1 MGHPLEPSPPFR
13 VQEPFC
19 PKGDQPKAIEELVH
33 GLQGGVGHQ
42 VLLGVTGSGKTFTMA
57 KVIEALNRPALVIA
71 PNKTLAAQLYQ
82 EFASLFPENAVEF
95 FISYYDYYQPE
106 AYVPET
112 DTYIEKDSAIND
124 DIDKMRHSAT
134 RSLLTRRD
142 VLIVASVSCIYG
154 LGEPETYGGMHIT
167 LEPGMEL
174 SPEKLMRE
182 LVKILYERNE
192 VEFRRGS
199 FRARGD
205 TLEIFP
211 AHEEE
216 RAVKVEFFGNRI
228 ERVLEVEAFTGKRL
242 GTLKA
247 ARIFPNSHYVTP
259 EDRLKR
265 AARSIENELVEALE
279 TLKRQGK
286 LLEAQRLEQRTRF
299 DLEMLSEMGFCHGI
313 ENYSRHLTGR
323 PPGMPPPV
331 LLDYFPK
338 DFLLFLD
345 ESHLT
350 AGQISG
356 MSRGDIARKKTLVE
370 YGFRL
375 PSALDNRPLTFEEF
389 EGMVQQAVY
398 VSATPGPYEMRKSK
412 GRVIEQIIRPTGLLD
427 PQVRV
432 KPAKNQI
439 DDLVAEI
446 KPRVSKKERVLVT
459 TLTKRL
465 AEDLVEYVMGAG
477 IRARYLH
484 SDIDALERMA
494 IIRELR
500 LGSFDCLVGVNLLRE
515 GLDIPEVSLVAV
527 LDADKEGFLRSQVSL
542 IQTCGR
548 AARNV
553 NGEVLLYADT
563 MTPSMRGM
571 IAETDRRRA
580 IQRAYNEAH
589 GITPASIQKAVY
601 APLGLATQETLD
613 AVDIADDAELARVF
627 KTSSDLDKRI
637 KEVARGMK
645 DAAKAWEFEQAASLR
660 DELRRLKALALKW
673 TNHA

>member
-1 MGHPLEPSPPFR
+1 MGHPFEPSLPFR
-13 VQEPFC
+13 VQEPFS
-19 PKGDQPKAIEELVH
+19 PKGDQPKAIEELVD

-167 LEPGMEL
+167 LESGMEL

-192 VEFRRGS
+192 VDFRRGS

-247 ARIFPNSHYVTP
+247 VRIFPNSHYVTP

-265 AARSIENELVEALE
+265 AAGSIENELEETLE

-350 AGQISG
+350 AGQIAG

-375 PSALDNRPLTFEEF
+375 PSALDNRPLSFEEF

-412 GRVIEQIIRPTGLLD
+412 GLVIEQIIRPTGLLD

-446 KPRVSKKERVLVT
+446 KARVAKKERVLVT

-484 SDIDALERMA
+484 SDIDALERIA

-580 IQRAYNEAH
+580 IQLAYNEAH

-627 KTSSDLDKRI
+627 KTSFDLDKRI
-637 KEVARGMK
+637 KEVVRLMK
-645 DAAKAWEFEQAASLR
+645 DAAKAWEFEQAASFR

>member
-1 MGHPLEPSPPFR
+1 MGHPLEPSLPFR
-13 VQEPFC
+13 VQEPFS
-19 PKGDQPKAIEELVH
+19 PKGDQPKAIEQLVH

-192 VEFRRGS
+192 VDFRRGS

-247 ARIFPNSHYVTP
+247 VRIFPNSHYVTP

-265 AARSIENELVEALE
+265 AARSIENELEETLE

-350 AGQISG
+350 AGQIAG

-375 PSALDNRPLTFEEF
+375 PSALDNRPLSFEEF

-446 KPRVSKKERVLVT
+446 KARVSKKERVLVT

-601 APLGLATQETLD
+601 APLSLATQESLD

-627 KTSSDLDKRI
+627 KTSFDLDKRI
-637 KEVARGMK
+637 KEVTRGMK

>member
-1 MGHPLEPSPPFR
+1 MGHPLEPSLPFR
-13 VQEPFC
+13 VQEPFS
-19 PKGDQPKAIEELVH
+19 PKGDQPKAIEQLVH
-33 GLQGGVGHQ
+33 GIQGGVGHQ

-192 VEFRRGS
+192 VDFRRGS

-247 ARIFPNSHYVTP
+247 VRIFPNSHYVTP

-265 AARSIENELVEALE
+265 AARSIEDELEETLE

-350 AGQISG
+350 PAR
-356 MSRGDIARKKTLVE
+356 SRA
-370 YGFRL
+370 
-375 PSALDNRPLTFEEF
+375 
-389 EGMVQQAVY
+389 
-398 VSATPGPYEMRKSK
+398 
-412 GRVIEQIIRPTGLLD
+412 
-427 PQVRV
+427 
-432 KPAKNQI
+432 
-439 DDLVAEI
+439 
-446 KPRVSKKERVLVT
+446 
-459 TLTKRL
+459 
-465 AEDLVEYVMGAG
+465 
-477 IRARYLH
+477 
-484 SDIDALERMA
+484 
-494 IIRELR
+494 
-500 LGSFDCLVGVNLLRE
+500 
-515 GLDIPEVSLVAV
+515 
-527 LDADKEGFLRSQVSL
+527 
-542 IQTCGR
+542 
-548 AARNV
+548 
-553 NGEVLLYADT
+553 
-563 MTPSMRGM
+563 
-571 IAETDRRRA
+571 
-580 IQRAYNEAH
+580 
-589 GITPASIQKAVY
+589 
-601 APLGLATQETLD
+601 
-613 AVDIADDAELARVF
+613 
-627 KTSSDLDKRI
+627 
-637 KEVARGMK
+637 
-645 DAAKAWEFEQAASLR
+645 
-660 DELRRLKALALKW
+660 
-673 TNHA
+673 

>member
-1 MGHPLEPSPPFR
+1 
-13 VQEPFC
+13 
-19 PKGDQPKAIEELVH
+19 
-33 GLQGGVGHQ
+33 
-42 VLLGVTGSGKTFTMA
+42 
-57 KVIEALNRPALVIA
+57 
-71 PNKTLAAQLYQ
+71 
-82 EFASLFPENAVEF
+82 
-95 FISYYDYYQPE
+95 
-106 AYVPET
+106 
-112 DTYIEKDSAIND
+112 
-124 DIDKMRHSAT
+124 
-134 RSLLTRRD
+134 
-142 VLIVASVSCIYG
+142 
-154 LGEPETYGGMHIT
+154 
-167 LEPGMEL
+167 
-174 SPEKLMRE
+174 
-182 LVKILYERNE
+182 
-192 VEFRRGS
+192 
-199 FRARGD
+199 
-205 TLEIFP
+205 
-211 AHEEE
+211 
-216 RAVKVEFFGNRI
+216 
-228 ERVLEVEAFTGKRL
+228 
-242 GTLKA
+242 
-247 ARIFPNSHYVTP
+247 
-259 EDRLKR
+259 
-265 AARSIENELVEALE
+265 
-279 TLKRQGK
+279 
-286 LLEAQRLEQRTRF
+286 
-299 DLEMLSEMGFCHGI
+299 
-313 ENYSRHLTGR
+313 
-323 PPGMPPPV
+323 
-331 LLDYFPK
+331 
-338 DFLLFLD
+338 
-345 ESHLT
+345 
-350 AGQISG
+350 

-375 PSALDNRPLTFEEF
+375 PSALDNRPLSFEEF
-389 EGMVQQAVY
+389 EGMVKQAVY

-446 KPRVSKKERVLVT
+446 KARVSKKERVLVT

-601 APLGLATQETLD
+601 APLSLATQESLD

-627 KTSSDLDKRI
+627 KTSFDLDKRI
-637 KEVARGMK
+637 KEVTRGMK

>member
-1 MGHPLEPSPPFR
+1 MGHPLEPSLPFR
-13 VQEPFC
+13 VQEPFS

-33 GLQGGVGHQ
+33 GLQAGVGHQ

-192 VEFRRGS
+192 VDFRRGS

-228 ERVLEVEAFTGKRL
+228 ERVLEVDAFTGKRL

-247 ARIFPNSHYVTP
+247 VRIFPNSHYVTP

-265 AARSIENELVEALE
+265 AARSIENELEETLE

-350 AGQISG
+350 AGQIAG
-356 MSRGDIARKKTLVE
+356 MSRGDLARKKTLVE

-375 PSALDNRPLTFEEF
+375 PSALDNRPLSFEEF

-446 KPRVSKKERVLVT
+446 KARVSKKERVLVT

-500 LGSFDCLVGVNLLRE
+500 VGSFDCLVGVNLLRE

-601 APLGLATQETLD
+601 APLSLATQEALD
-613 AVDIADDAELARVF
+613 AVDIADDAEFARVF
-627 KTSSDLDKRI
+627 KTSFDLDKRI

>member
-1 MGHPLEPSPPFR
+1 MALRVEQSLPFR
-13 VQEPFC
+13 VQGPLS
-19 PKGDQPKAIEELVH
+19 PKGDQPRAIEELVK
-33 GLQGGVGHQ
+33 GLQKGIAHQ

-82 EFASLFPENAVEF
+82 EFKELFPENAVEF

-106 AYVPET
+106 AYVPES

-124 DIDKMRHSAT
+124 EIDKMRHSAT
-134 RSLLTRRD
+134 RSLMTRRD

-154 LGEPETYGGMHIT
+154 LGEPETYGGMHI
-167 LEPGMEL
+167 EL
-174 SPEKLMRE
+174 QEGAEMSPEKLMRE

-192 VEFRRGS
+192 VDFRRGN

-205 TLEIFP
+205 TLEVFP
-211 AHEEE
+211 SHEED
-216 RAVKVEFFGNRI
+216 RILKVEFFGNRI
-228 ERVLEVEAFTGKRL
+228 ERILEAEAFSGKRIAQR
-242 GTLKA
+242 KNVS
-247 ARIFPNSHYVTP
+247 IFPNSHYVTP
-259 EDRLKR
+259 DERRERAIASIQEELSERL
-265 AARSIENELVEALE
+265 EALKSE
-279 TLKRQGK
+279 GK
-286 LLEAQRLEQRTRF
+286 LLEAQRLEQRTAF

-338 DFLLFLD
+338 DFILFLD
-345 ESHLT
+345 ESHLGV
-350 AGQISG
+350 GQIAG
-356 MSRGDIARKKTLVE
+356 MYRGDIARKKTLVE

-375 PSALDNRPLTFEEF
+375 PSALDNRPLSFDEF
-389 EGMVQQAVY
+389 ESMVSQVVY
-398 VSATPGPYEMRKSK
+398 VSATPGPYEIKKSQ

-427 PQVRV
+427 PKVVV
-432 KPAKNQI
+432 KPASCQV
-439 DDLVAEI
+439 DDLVSEVRA
-446 KPRVSKKERVLVT
+446 RVEKGQRTLVT

-465 AEDLVEYVMGAG
+465 AEDLVEYLLGAG

-515 GLDIPEVSLVAV
+515 GLDIPEVSLVAI

-548 AARNV
+548 AARNLD
-553 NGEVLLYADT
+553 GEVILYADKI
-563 MTPSMRGM
+563 TPSIQGM
-571 IAETDRRRA
+571 VEETRRRRE
-580 IQRAYNEAH
+580 IQQAYNEAH
-589 GITPASIQKAVY
+589 GITPISVKKAIY
-601 APLGLATQETLD
+601 APLGPMEPESLD
-613 AVDIADDAELARVF
+613 ILNTDEDEELAKVF
-627 KTSSDLDKRI
+627 KNAGELERVI
-637 KEVARGMK
+637 KEKTKAMK
-645 DAAKAWEFEQAASLR
+645 EAAKAWEFERAASLR
-660 DELRRLKALALKW
+660 DEVKRLRALALKW
-673 TNHA
+673 LHHG

>member
-1 MGHPLEPSPPFR
+1 MGHPFEPSLPFR
-13 VQEPFC
+13 VQEPFS
-19 PKGDQPKAIEELVH
+19 PKGDQPKAIEELVD
-33 GLQGGVGHQ
+33 GLQGGIGHQ

-106 AYVPET
+106 AYVPES

-192 VEFRRGS
+192 VDFRRGS

-247 ARIFPNSHYVTP
+247 VRIFPNSHYVTP

-265 AARSIENELVEALE
+265 AAGSIENELEETLE

-350 AGQISG
+350 AGQIAG

-375 PSALDNRPLTFEEF
+375 PSALDNRPLSFEEF

-398 VSATPGPYEMRKSK
+398 VSATPGAYEMRKSK

-446 KPRVSKKERVLVT
+446 KARVAKKERVLVT

-484 SDIDALERMA
+484 SDIDALERIA

-553 NGEVLLYADT
+553 NGEVLLYADA

-627 KTSSDLDKRI
+627 KTSFDLDKRI
-637 KEVARGMK
+637 KEVARAMK
-645 DAAKAWEFEQAASLR
+645 DAAKAWEFEQAASFR

>member
-1 MGHPLEPSPPFR
+1 MGHPLEPSLPFR
-13 VQEPFC
+13 VQEPFS
-19 PKGDQPKAIEELVH
+19 PKGDQPKAIEQLVH
-33 GLQGGVGHQ
+33 GIQGGVGHQ

-192 VEFRRGS
+192 VDFRRGS

-247 ARIFPNSHYVTP
+247 VRIFPNSHYVTP

-265 AARSIENELVEALE
+265 AARSIEDELEETLE

-350 AGQISG
+350 AGQIAG

-375 PSALDNRPLTFEEF
+375 PSALDNRPLSFEEF
-389 EGMVQQAVY
+389 EGMVKQAVY

-432 KPAKNQI
+432 KPAK
-439 DDLVAEI
+439 
-446 KPRVSKKERVLVT
+446 
-459 TLTKRL
+459 TKSMTWSRKS
-465 AEDLVEYVMGAG
+465 
-477 IRARYLH
+477 RR
-484 SDIDALERMA
+484 
-494 IIRELR
+494 
-500 LGSFDCLVGVNLLRE
+500 GS
-515 GLDIPEVSLVAV
+515 
-527 LDADKEGFLRSQVSL
+527 
-542 IQTCGR
+542 
-548 AARNV
+548 
-553 NGEVLLYADT
+553 
-563 MTPSMRGM
+563 
-571 IAETDRRRA
+571 
-580 IQRAYNEAH
+580 QRKS
-589 GITPASIQKAVY
+589 GCS
-601 APLGLATQETLD
+601 
-613 AVDIADDAELARVF
+613 
-627 KTSSDLDKRI
+627 
-637 KEVARGMK
+637 
-645 DAAKAWEFEQAASLR
+645 
-660 DELRRLKALALKW
+660 
-673 TNHA
+673 

>member
-1 MGHPLEPSPPFR
+1 MGHPLEPSLPFR
-13 VQEPFC
+13 VQEPFS
-19 PKGDQPKAIEELVH
+19 PKGDQPKAIEQLVH
-33 GLQGGVGHQ
+33 GIQGGVGHQ

-192 VEFRRGS
+192 VDFRRGS

-247 ARIFPNSHYVTP
+247 VRIFPNSHYVTP

-265 AARSIENELVEALE
+265 AARSIEDELEETLE

-350 AGQISG
+350 AGQIAG

-375 PSALDNRPLTFEEF
+375 PSALDNRPLSFEEF
-389 EGMVQQAVY
+389 EGMVKQAVY

-446 KPRVSKKERVLVT
+446 KARVSKKERVLVT

-601 APLGLATQETLD
+601 APLSLATQESLD
-613 AVDIADDAELARVF
+613 AVDIADDAELAKVF
-627 KTSSDLDKRI
+627 KTSFDLDKRI
-637 KEVARGMK
+637 KEVTRGMK